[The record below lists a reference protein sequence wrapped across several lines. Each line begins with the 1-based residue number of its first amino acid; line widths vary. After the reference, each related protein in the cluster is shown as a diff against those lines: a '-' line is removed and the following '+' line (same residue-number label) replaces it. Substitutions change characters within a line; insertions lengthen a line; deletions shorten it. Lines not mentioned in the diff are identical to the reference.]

1 MDNLVFE
8 KISSSI
14 DVRGV
19 IQVGSNIG
27 QEISLFRKYTNNI
40 ICFEPIPEIYSIL
53 KSRNPDL
60 NCYNIGL
67 GEKSETKE
75 MFISSNNGES
85 SSFLK
90 PLNHTKSFSHINFNQ
105 KKILEIKRFDELGID
120 ISNFNVLVSDTQGFE
135 IQVMKGF
142 GNLLMELDFIY
153 VEYIENELY
162 ENDSN
167 LKSITDYVQSF
178 GFETEMII
186 PEIKGVFGNV
196 LYKKIK

>member
-1 MDNLVFE
+1 M
-8 KISSSI
+8 
-14 DVRGV
+14 
-19 IQVGSNIG
+19 
-27 QEISLFRKYTNNI
+27 
-40 ICFEPIPEIYSIL
+40 
-53 KSRNPDL
+53 
-60 NCYNIGL
+60 GL

-105 KKILEIKRFDELGID
+105 KKNLEIKRFDELGID

>member
-1 MDNLVFE
+1 MDSIVFE
-8 KISSSI
+8 KISSLVDI
-14 DVRGV
+14 KGV

-27 QEISLFRKYTNNI
+27 QEISLFRQYTNNI

-60 NCYNIGL
+60 ACYNIGL
-67 GEKSETKE
+67 GEISEIKE

-105 KKILEIKRFDELGID
+105 KKSLEIRRFDELDID
-120 ISNFNVLVSDTQGFE
+120 VSNFNVLVSDTQGFE

-142 GNLLMELDFIY
+142 GDLLKELDFIY

-167 LKSITDYVQSF
+167 LKSITEYVESL